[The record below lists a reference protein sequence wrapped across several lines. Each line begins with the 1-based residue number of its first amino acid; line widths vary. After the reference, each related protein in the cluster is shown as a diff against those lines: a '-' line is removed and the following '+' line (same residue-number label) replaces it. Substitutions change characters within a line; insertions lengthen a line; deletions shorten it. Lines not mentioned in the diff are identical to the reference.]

1 MAVKHAKLAA
11 VKLLVETY
19 ASSDG
24 VNYYHSLVLLN
35 ATKVNDVE
43 MVNDSY
49 HADDAFSALKALVT
63 LALRKAAVNGHV
75 AIVLHGLGLR
85 CTRHTAMPSPNA
97 SVGKVANMSR
107 FLMGRPFA
115 TGVETGSSGCNK
127 ALKLIPMGKVAT
139 KQE

>member
-24 VNYYHSLVLLN
+24 VNYYHSLALLN

-43 MVNDSY
+43 MVKLVITKASKPDIQSAMLEAAENGLFEIVAALSDSY

-63 LALRKAAVNGHV
+63 LVCTLRT
-75 AIVLHGLGLR
+75 IR
-85 CTRHTAMPSPNA
+85 
-97 SVGKVANMSR
+97 
-107 FLMGRPFA
+107 
-115 TGVETGSSGCNK
+115 ET
-127 ALKLIPMGKVAT
+127 LVY
-139 KQE
+139 

>member
-63 LALRKAAVNGHV
+63 LVCTLRT
-75 AIVLHGLGLR
+75 IR
-85 CTRHTAMPSPNA
+85 
-97 SVGKVANMSR
+97 
-107 FLMGRPFA
+107 
-115 TGVETGSSGCNK
+115 ET
-127 ALKLIPMGKVAT
+127 LVY
-139 KQE
+139 